1 MIADVIESCE
11 TCKLLDKTQ
20 YETRHGFCLYKQE
33 KRRYSKWP
41 CCKYEEREKDAQGES
56 NDV

>member
-41 CCKYEEREKDAQGES
+41 CCKYEEREKEVHGGGR
-56 NDV
+56 